1 MLTAVLLYLS
11 ILVLVGTYR
20 SRRVKTGDDFLVAG
34 RTLPARVLVFTL
46 LATWIGSGS
55 LFAGAGLGYRAGFPA
70 LWQSAGAWVGIALV
84 FFIAPRV
91 RRIALYTVPDI
102 LELRYGPAA
111 RVLGTVTTV
120 LAYSTI
126 AAYQFRGG
134 GRLLAAVA
142 GWDPDT
148 GALVTMIFCV
158 LFTALAGMLSIAYID
173 VGNGILMTV
182 GVMLAVLFMVG
193 DAGGVGAS
201 VAALRPDQV
210 SLFGT
215 LGPQAALALFL
226 PTMFLLLGEANM
238 YQKFFSARDER
249 AARTAVVAWILG
261 TIVVET
267 LIDSTGVL
275 ASTVM
280 PGLSEAQSEEIVI
293 RVATDV
299 LPPFVGV
306 VLVCG
311 AAAII
316 VSTANS
322 FLLTPSTNLIRDVYQ
337 RFINPGATD
346 RQVIIYTRMAVAVLG
361 GLGYVVSSFF
371 PSILAM
377 ALWAY
382 TMYGAGITP
391 ALLGALLWRRATRAG
406 GVASILAGMLTT
418 LIWESVG
425 LLRGWVL
432 GVDGGV
438 AYPLGLETAYPALTL
453 SIATLVIVS
462 LLTPAQTDAEV
473 AALYVGRA

>member
-11 ILVLVGTYR
+11 FLILVGTYR
-20 SRRVKTGDDFLVAG
+20 SRQVKTGDDFLVAG

-46 LATWIGSGS
+46 LATWVGSGS
-55 LFAGAGLGYRAGFPA
+55 LFGGAGLGYRAGFPA

-84 FFIAPRV
+84 YFIAPRV
-91 RRIALYTVPDI
+91 RRIAQYTVPDI

-111 RVLGTVTTV
+111 RVLGTITTV
-120 LAYSTI
+120 LAYTTI

-134 GRLLAAVA
+134 GRLLGLVS
-142 GWDPDT
+142 GVDPDT
-148 GALVTMIFCV
+148 GALITMVFCV
-158 LFTALAGMLSIAYID
+158 VFTSLAGMLSIAYLD

-182 GVMLAVLFMVG
+182 GVMLAVVFMVG
-193 DAGGVGAS
+193 DAGGIGAS
-201 VAALRPDQV
+201 LSALRPDQV
-210 SLFGT
+210 SVFGT
-215 LGPQAALALFL
+215 LGPQASLALFL

-249 AARTAVVAWILG
+249 AARRAVVAWIVG

-280 PGLSEAQSEEIVI
+280 PGLSDAQSEEVVI

-299 LPPFVGV
+299 LPSFMGIL
-306 VLVCG
+306 LVCG

-337 RFINPGATD
+337 RFINPGVTD
-346 RQVIIYTRMAVAVLG
+346 RQLIVYTRVTVAVLG
-361 GLGYVVSSFF
+361 VLGYVAGNFF
-371 PSILAM
+371 PTILAM

-391 ALLGALLWRRATRAG
+391 ALLGALLWRRATAQG
-406 GVASILAGMLTT
+406 GVASILVGMLTT
-418 LIWESVG
+418 LVWEIVA
-425 LLRGWVL
+425 LAR
-432 GVDGGV
+432 GVDGAP
-438 AYPLGLETAYPALTL
+438 AYLLGLETAYPALAL
-453 SIATLVIVS
+453 SISTLIVVS
-462 LLTPAQTDAEV
+462 LATPRQTDEQV
-473 AALYVGRA
+473 AVLYSGSA